1 MSDGCFTLFRYM
13 MTLLEHMT
21 FASASEWGLSN
32 FNWSIIA
39 AFFSAIAALG
49 SLFIAISQFNYLKNK
64 ESAILGLSSR
74 FEEISLDHDYSS
86 TQFEEIIE
94 SQYFVL
100 QNLSV
105 LQINLVELELEQVLN
120 KNKKKFFQ
128 DADDNPAFKTLGF
141 PMQPVIKNFQE
152 YFTPKLKF
160 NYIRSDEVIKVEL
173 PSFILKE
180 FIHASYKMRD
190 GIPFSY
196 SNHLIIRVKYF
207 DKTKS
212 KYHHQV
218 TKMPYEIKFMG
229 ARAVLHFNIEPAVI
243 KLD

>member
-1 MSDGCFTLFRYM
+1 MIGGCFTVLEYM
-13 MTLLEHMT
+13 MTLSEHIT
-21 FASASEWGLSN
+21 FGGVSEWELSS
-32 FNWSIIA
+32 FDWSIIA
-39 AFFSAIAALG
+39 AFFSAVAALG

-74 FEEISLDHDYSS
+74 FEEISLNYDS

-94 SQYFVL
+94 SHYFVL

-105 LQINLVELELEQVLN
+105 LQINLVELELGQDLN

-128 DADDNPAFKTLGF
+128 DADDNPAFITLGF

-152 YFTPKLKF
+152 YFTSKLKF

-190 GIPFSY
+190 GKPFSY
-196 SNHLIIRVKYF
+196 NNYLIIKVKYF
-207 DKTKS
+207 DKAKS
-212 KYHHQV
+212 KFQYQI